1 MKNPYKKYLLFCIS
15 IIFTVS
21 LCSILFNRIVDPY
34 GFFAGPRVANF
45 NANKIYIP
53 RERAVL
59 SAKPD
64 VLILGSSRAY
74 LGLNPKD
81 DAWHGKKVFN
91 IAAGGDNIFDSFH
104 KLKHTNDNTEIRE
117 AYLMIDFFMFNTS
130 RKPYIKKE
138 YEYLSSILSDE
149 NIMKKNIISS
159 LFSLST
165 SIDSFRTIK
174 NQQSYSEDFMNFG
187 LPFYD
192 AVFPTHSKFLST
204 ERAFYKVHYRN
215 YSMSTFDENSLD
227 GFRNILSYAREN
239 NISLIIGISPMHTRM
254 LEVIDISNLWNEFE
268 EWKKSIAN
276 IIKLEAG
283 ETRNQF
289 RLYDF
294 ATYNKYTSEKN
305 PQEQKHINI
314 KWFLDPSHYSRN
326 LGSKIIDRMLG
337 TQEIDSEFG
346 VEIQFSGIEEHLMN
360 VRKERK
366 LWRGNHPIDFNEI
379 QTMKH

>member
-1 MKNPYKKYLLFCIS
+1 
-15 IIFTVS
+15 
-21 LCSILFNRIVDPY
+21 
-34 GFFAGPRVANF
+34 
-45 NANKIYIP
+45 
-53 RERAVL
+53 
-59 SAKPD
+59 
-64 VLILGSSRAY
+64 
-74 LGLNPKD
+74 
-81 DAWHGKKVFN
+81 
-91 IAAGGDNIFDSFH
+91 
-104 KLKHTNDNTEIRE
+104 
-117 AYLMIDFFMFNTS
+117 MIDFFMFNTS

-149 NIMKKNIISS
+149 NLMKKNIISS